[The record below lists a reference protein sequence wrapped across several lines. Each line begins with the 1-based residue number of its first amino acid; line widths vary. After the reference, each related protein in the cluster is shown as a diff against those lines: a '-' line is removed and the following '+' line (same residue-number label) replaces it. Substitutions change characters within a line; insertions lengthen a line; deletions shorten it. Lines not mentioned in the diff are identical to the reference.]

1 MTYKLLSILSFF
13 HAFKYVF
20 LVHVFLKHVSSIFLK
35 KNGYTIGA
43 LLESAAYHEA
53 FEPQIMVWHSIF
65 AIEHCFRCG
74 SLSRM

>member
-1 MTYKLLSILSFF
+1 
-13 HAFKYVF
+13 VF
-20 LVHVFLKHVSSIFLK
+20 LCNFFKARFIDLKRE
-35 KNGYTIGA
+35 NGYTIGA

-65 AIEHCFRCG
+65 AIEHCFKCG

>member
-1 MTYKLLSILSFF
+1 M
-13 HAFKYVF
+13 F
-20 LVHVFLKHVSSIFLK
+20 LNMCFCAIFLKHVSSIK

-65 AIEHCFRCG
+65 AIEHCFKCG

>member
-1 MTYKLLSILSFF
+1 MFLNMCFF
-13 HAFKYVF
+13 VF
-20 LVHVFLKHVSSIFLK
+20 FLKARFIDK

-65 AIEHCFRCG
+65 AIEHCFKCG
-74 SLSRM
+74 SLSRMWD